1 VVDSRRVCFAR
12 GEADCVGGLE
22 RAEGIMSRYVV
33 LLRFTEK
40 GVAKS
45 EDSVARAEAFQKV
58 AAQVN
63 ARIEG
68 QYWTTGPYD
77 GVLIIDAPDETT
89 AAALVLRLGK
99 DANVSTCMLRAFDAE
114 EFASVLKKIV

>member
-1 VVDSRRVCFAR
+1 
-12 GEADCVGGLE
+12 
-22 RAEGIMSRYVV
+22 MSRYVV

-77 GVLIIDAPDETT
+77 GALIIDAPDETT
-89 AAALVLRLGK
+89 ATALVLRLGK